1 MRFRKAERP
10 ASAVAECEPLASDR
24 FCGSID
30 ASCNKPTHARQHVA
44 HLHPPAHKQGI
55 RFTGRYSV
63 EFDGHVVVAGSLNPE
78 CDLARALL
86 AKGVTGKLTM
96 VDANSGKPR
105 TIIDIEKLAK
115 LTVEENRR
123 HGPRF
128 IKWRPMSETARQRS
142 EGRAL
147 TDEMDPAN
155 VLIGEGE

>member
-1 MRFRKAERP
+1 MRFPKAERP

-44 HLHPPAHKQGI
+44 HLHPPVHEQGV

-128 IKWRPMSETARQRS
+128 VKWRPMPKTTLQTS
-142 EGRAL
+142 EGCSP
-147 TDEMDPAN
+147 TGGTDPAN
-155 VLIGEGE
+155 TLIGEAE